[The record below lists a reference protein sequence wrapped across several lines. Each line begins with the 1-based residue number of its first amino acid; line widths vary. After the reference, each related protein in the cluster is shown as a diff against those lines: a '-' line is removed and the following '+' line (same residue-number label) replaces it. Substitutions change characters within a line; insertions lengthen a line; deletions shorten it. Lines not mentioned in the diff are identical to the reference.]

1 MHKLLL
7 PWRLAVEGVR
17 DNRLAAAVSIVGWE
31 RFQSRQVW
39 RAPFAVCRANGCSH
53 PLSVANSQPCT
64 SLHARVLHYVTVCDW
79 SHVLPHKTALC
90 SVATLDDARFAQDAP
105 CLPQARLRGAAPL
118 TGCTTTAA

>member
-1 MHKLLL
+1 VHF
-7 PWRLAVEGVR
+7 
-17 DNRLAAAVSIVGWE
+17 S
-31 RFQSRQVW
+31 SRQ
-39 RAPFAVCRANGCSH
+39 
-53 PLSVANSQPCT
+53 SVALQ
-64 SLHARVLHYVTVCDW
+64 YVTVCDW